1 MIGKIAYL
9 FGLKITSGF
18 NRGNVRMDSNARASD
33 LFYPRG
39 GFRQIARFFGLD
51 YNCLISRGCQSFI
64 KKKSVY
70 CNITTE
76 S

>member
-9 FGLKITSGF
+9 VGLKITSGF
-18 NRGNVRMDSNARASD
+18 SRGNVRMDSNARASD
-33 LFYPRG
+33 LFWQGAEY
-39 GFRQIARFFGLD
+39 RQIVRFFGLD

-70 CNITTE
+70 CNITTV

>member
-33 LFYPRG
+33 LF
-39 GFRQIARFFGLD
+39 
-51 YNCLISRGCQSFI
+51 
-64 KKKSVY
+64 
-70 CNITTE
+70 
-76 S
+76 